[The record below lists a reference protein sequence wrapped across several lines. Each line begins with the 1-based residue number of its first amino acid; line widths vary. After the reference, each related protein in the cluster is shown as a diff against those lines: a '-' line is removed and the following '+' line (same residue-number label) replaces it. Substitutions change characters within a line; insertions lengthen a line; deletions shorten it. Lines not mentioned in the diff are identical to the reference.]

1 MPPSLLSLLLLAAPL
16 TPDLSARAAELTANA
31 RAHHAAQEYEQAA
44 NAYIVLSSLPTADED
59 AALHQAH
66 LNLEL
71 AHATTGERAHLC
83 RALDLA
89 RRRLGGTSA
98 DDPQREAWEEAVAD
112 DLAELARSGGT
123 CPARPPRVDAL
134 VDPPPVEPAPGPA
147 PHDQPH
153 PTLRSQHARTAAGI
167 TLTSMGLAFAGLMGG
182 ALIALDRHVDALHRA
197 ADVPDGYIYPT
208 NEQDALRRLHADT
221 KLAQS
226 AAIGLGIASA
236 ATLATGIGLLAS
248 RRRIMRPVALLPS
261 AGPQGGALTLRLRF

>member
-1 MPPSLLSLLLLAAPL
+1 MPPSLLSLLLLATPL
-16 TPDLSARAAELTANA
+16 APDLSARAAELTANA

-71 AHATTGERAHLC
+71 AHATTGEPAHLC

-89 RRRLGGTSA
+89 RRRLGGSSA
-98 DDPQREAWEEAVAD
+98 DDPKRAAWEETVSD
-112 DLAELARSGGT
+112 DLVELARSGGT
-123 CPARPPRVDAL
+123 CPARPPRVAL
-134 VDPPPVEPAPGPA
+134 VDPPPGEPAPGPA
-147 PHDQPH
+147 PHDQPR
-153 PTLRSQHARTAAGI
+153 PVLRRLHARTAAGI

-197 ADVPDGYIYPT
+197 ADVPDGYIYPAD
-208 NEQDALRRLHADT
+208 EQDALRRLHADT
-221 KLAQS
+221 KLAQG

-236 ATLATGIGLLAS
+236 ATLATGVGLLAS
-248 RRRIMRPVALLPS
+248 RRHASRPVALLPS
-261 AGPQGGALTLRLRF
+261 ASPQGGTLTLRLRF

>member
-1 MPPSLLSLLLLAAPL
+1 MSLSLLPLLLLAAPP

-31 RAHHAAQEYEQAA
+31 RAHHAAQAYEQAA

-89 RRRLGGTSA
+89 SRRRDRTPA
-98 DDPQREAWEEAVAD
+98 DDPQRAAWEEAAAD
-112 DLAELARSGGT
+112 DLAELARIGGT
-123 CPARPPRVDAL
+123 CPARPPQIDAL
-134 VDPPPVEPAPGPA
+134 IDPSPQTAPVPAPRNQPPRPA
-147 PHDQPH
+147 PHS
-153 PTLRSQHARTAAGI
+153 THARTAAGI

-182 ALIALDRHVDALHRA
+182 ALVAFDRGLDALHRA
-197 ADVPDGYIYPT
+197 ADVPDGYLYPAD
-208 NEQDALRRLHADT
+208 EQHALHRLHADT
-221 KLAQS
+221 RLAQG

-248 RRRIMRPVALLPS
+248 RRHASRPIALLPT
-261 AGPQGGALTLRLRF
+261 AGPQGGALTFRLRF